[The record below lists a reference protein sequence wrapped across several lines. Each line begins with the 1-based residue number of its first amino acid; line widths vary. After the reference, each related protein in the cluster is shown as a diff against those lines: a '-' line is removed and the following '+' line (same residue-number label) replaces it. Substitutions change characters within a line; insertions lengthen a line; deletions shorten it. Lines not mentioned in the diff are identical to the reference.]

1 MHEPEFDRY
10 AQQYDTVL
18 GKAIPGAL
26 DEDAYFA
33 EYKVARM
40 ARLLVATPPA
50 RVLDFGCGAG
60 RSLTHLDRYFPESQ
74 IWGFDPSPASLEIA
88 ATRAPR
94 AMLASHW
101 AALEGSRFDAVL
113 AANVFH
119 HIPPADQVDALRR
132 CRDALAPGGQL
143 FMFEHNPWNPL
154 TRWVFERCPFDVD
167 AKMIPLREML
177 KLAQRAGFGRTRYGY
192 TLFFPKQ
199 LSAFRPLER
208 AIGRLPLG
216 AQYVVQMAR

>member
-10 AQQYDTVL
+10 AEKYDALL
-18 GKAIPGAL
+18 GSAIPGAL

-40 ARLLVATPPA
+40 VRVLAASPPA

-60 RSLTHLDRYFPESQ
+60 RSLCHLERHFPKAE
-74 IWGFDPSPASLEIA
+74 IWGFDPSPVSLKIA
-88 ATRAPR
+88 AARVPA
-94 AMLASHW
+94 AKLASDW
-101 AALEGSRFDAVL
+101 MALDGTRFDAIL

-132 CRDALAPGGQL
+132 CGEALAPGGQL

-167 AKMIPLREML
+167 AKMLSLREML
-177 KLAQRAGFGRTRYGY
+177 RLAQCAGFGRTRHDY

-199 LSAFRPLER
+199 LSVLRPLER
-208 AIGRLPLG
+208 IFGWIPFG
-216 AQYVVQMAR
+216 AQYVVQMER